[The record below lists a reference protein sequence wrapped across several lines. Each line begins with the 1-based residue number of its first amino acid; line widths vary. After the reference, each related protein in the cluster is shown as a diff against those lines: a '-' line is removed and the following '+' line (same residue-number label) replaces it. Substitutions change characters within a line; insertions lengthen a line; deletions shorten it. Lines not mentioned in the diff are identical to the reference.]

1 MLKFTQCQH
10 KQYIHFTRKTGA
22 KWIEMFD
29 GNNEFYSAAYWD
41 LLTEMWYADKPL
53 MVSDA
58 LKFMKS
64 IKSPFTA
71 RKYLQKLIDEKMVL
85 ETKNLKDER
94 SMLVSLSPAMKAK
107 LDNYLDYTISTMK
120 ESCSSEDS

>member
-1 MLKFTQCQH
+1 MLKFSCEQR
-10 KQYIHFTRKTGA
+10 KEYMHFARKCGA
-22 KWIEMFD
+22 RWLEVFD
-29 GNNEFYSAAYWD
+29 GNNEFYSAPYWD
-41 LLTEMWYADKPL
+41 LLSEMWYADKPL

-85 ETKNLKDER
+85 ETKNTKDER
-94 SMLVSLSPAMKAK
+94 SMLVSLSPELKSR
-107 LDNYLDYTISTMK
+107 LDKYFDGTIAEMLETAAVLK
-120 ESCSSEDS
+120 K